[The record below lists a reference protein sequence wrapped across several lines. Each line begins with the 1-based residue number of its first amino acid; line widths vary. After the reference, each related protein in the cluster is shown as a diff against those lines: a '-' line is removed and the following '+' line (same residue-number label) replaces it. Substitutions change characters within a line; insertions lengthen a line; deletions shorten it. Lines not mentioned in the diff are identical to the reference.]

1 MHTIIPDIAYD
12 KLQQQTASTIFLTNV
27 KNTVIDRKQLALKE
41 LAFPHQ
47 WTITDTNKEEQQTRH
62 VSQQISQ
69 IIEHD
74 DGKVDIL
81 FAPRTST
88 STFSS
93 SHFSVA
99 QTSDAPSKTSSDGIA
114 YPVHTV
120 EPTTTNNDNVSFS
133 DFADYHINVVT
144 IEDHVDNF
152 VMDYELLKQQFLT
165 HPLKP
170 GFCKLVPFK
179 HQSIFREKYFAYI
192 QLHKQNISF
201 FDWLALQSPK
211 TSRSS

>member
-1 MHTIIPDIAYD
+1 MNLVSRALVLGISTKGFTLSKTISNVAVVYRLFYKVMHTIIPDIAYD

-27 KNTVIDRKQLALKE
+27 KNTVIDRKQLAFKE

-93 SHFSVA
+93 SHFSHC
-99 QTSDAPSKTSSDGIA
+99 TNLDAPSKPASS
-114 YPVHTV
+114 TV
-120 EPTTTNNDNVSFS
+120 
-133 DFADYHINVVT
+133 
-144 IEDHVDNF
+144 
-152 VMDYELLKQQFLT
+152 LLIQFIL
-165 HPLKP
+165 LN
-170 GFCKLVPFK
+170 L
-179 HQSIFREKYFAYI
+179 
-192 QLHKQNISF
+192 QLLIMIMSAFPIS
-201 FDWLALQSPK
+201 LIIILML
-211 TSRSS
+211 